1 MINKRTIFLCQHIFF
16 GIVMSS
22 KLAFKLKG
30 LIEENSLSVQGLEKK
45 AGLKIHAVRNILTG
59 QTKKP
64 SAETLLAVSK
74 ALNCSIG
81 ELLDEET
88 PMKEGH
94 DSVKDFQ
101 FEKLELLEESL
112 LCVITYHKKHSNSL
126 GNKDLLQAT
135 EQIYLYS
142 LKNNGGDLDH
152 QFAEWF
158 LDRETDIL

>member
-1 MINKRTIFLCQHIFF
+1 MSTYFF

-22 KLAFKLKG
+22 KLAFKLKE

-81 ELLDEET
+81 ELLDEEIPT
-88 PMKEGH
+88 KEKL
-94 DSVKDFQ
+94 DSIKDFK
-101 FEKLELLEESL
+101 FENLKLLEETIEYI
-112 LCVITYHKKHSNSL
+112 ITYHKKHSDSL
-126 GNKDLLQAT
+126 GNKELLQAT

-142 LKNNGGDLDH
+142 VKNNDGSLDH

-158 LDRETDIL
+158 LDRETDII